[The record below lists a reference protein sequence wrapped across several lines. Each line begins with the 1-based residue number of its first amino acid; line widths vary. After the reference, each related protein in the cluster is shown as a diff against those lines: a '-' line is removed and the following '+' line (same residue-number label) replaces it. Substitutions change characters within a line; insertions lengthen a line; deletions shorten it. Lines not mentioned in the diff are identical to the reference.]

1 MYLCDLKAWPQMV
14 LNTLFF
20 STPGS
25 LWCQWEQISPI
36 WSSPSP
42 PTCCSNLLFSLQTE
56 HELGTSVRWLR
67 IILMCELWKA
77 NLESENKNTKLEL
90 SISPLTWQ
98 LIWDN
103 ALSQMTLWCREE
115 ALLVIWFYRDVT
127 EWCFFGG
134 GGCHQSLV
142 ELRFISNSWYNPP
155 PAAFVILN
163 TEHDDQYLLKWE
175 ATSWRFWTL
184 WHSCKSKFI
193 FIREAF
199 ISAVTLPGWGAY
211 SLHLEICLWHRLC
224 FNKLL
229 QCFSVCSVHVIMSFV
244 STCIHR
250 Q

>member
-1 MYLCDLKAWPQMV
+1 MRFLKWHCGAEKKHY
-14 LNTLFF
+14 
-20 STPGS
+20 S
-25 LWCQWEQISPI
+25 
-36 WSSPSP
+36 WSGF
-42 PTCCSNLLFSLQTE
+42 TGMLQSDAF
-56 HELGTSVRWLR
+56 L
-67 IILMCELWKA
+67 
-77 NLESENKNTKLEL
+77 
-90 SISPLTWQ
+90 
-98 LIWDN
+98 
-103 ALSQMTLWCREE
+103 
-115 ALLVIWFYRDVT
+115 
-127 EWCFFGG
+127 GG

-155 PAAFVILN
+155 PTAFVILN

-211 SLHLEICLWHRLC
+211 SLHLEICLWHQLC